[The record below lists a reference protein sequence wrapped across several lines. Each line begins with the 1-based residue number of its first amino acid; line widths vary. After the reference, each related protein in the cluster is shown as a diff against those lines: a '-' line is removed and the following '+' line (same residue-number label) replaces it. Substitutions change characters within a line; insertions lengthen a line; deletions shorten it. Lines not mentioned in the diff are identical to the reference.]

1 MPSPRSTPRTSLSA
15 GRRARRDHETRA
27 PVGMDAARSASGAR
41 VPRRP
46 RPRLQ
51 AEYVVA
57 RDAARDATASLTE
70 EEFKEF
76 RERVGR

>member
-1 MPSPRSTPRTSLSA
+1 MTTKLVHPSVWMPPDPPAVPESRVD
-15 GRRARRDHETRA
+15 RAL
-27 PVGMDAARSASGAR
+27 
-41 VPRRP
+41 
-46 RPRLQ
+46 RLQ

>member
-1 MPSPRSTPRTSLSA
+1 MPPDPPAVPESRVD
-15 GRRARRDHETRA
+15 RAL
-27 PVGMDAARSASGAR
+27 
-41 VPRRP
+41 
-46 RPRLQ
+46 RLQ